1 MKPFKLIISGGGTG
15 GHIYP
20 ALAIAMGIKE
30 HFTESSI
37 LFVGAKGKMEMEKVP
52 KAGFSIE
59 GLWISGFQ
67 RSLSLQNLLFP
78 FKLISSLWNA
88 FRILKRFKPD
98 VVVGTGGFASGP
110 LLQVAQWLRV
120 PTLIQEQNSYPGIT
134 NRILSKKVD
143 RICVAYKGLERFF
156 PKSKIQLTGNPVR
169 ASLTQS
175 HSSEKAKA
183 FFDLDPKRKTLAVI
197 GGSLGA
203 KRINE
208 LIHSELDFIRDQGL
222 QVLWQCGSLYY
233 DTYKSSQSKEV
244 VIRPFIYE
252 MENFYA
258 AADFIISRAGAGSIS
273 ELCCVGKPLLL
284 IPSPNVTANHQFHN
298 AAALV
303 EEDAALLIE
312 ENELDEKFKTL
323 FSAWVSNTAQ
333 QQKMQANLKA
343 LAKPEATQTILNE
356 IQQLL

>member
-120 PTLIQEQNSYPGIT
+120 PTLIQEQ
-134 NRILSKKVD
+134 K
-143 RICVAYKGLERFF
+143 
-156 PKSKIQLTGNPVR
+156 
-169 ASLTQS
+169 
-175 HSSEKAKA
+175 
-183 FFDLDPKRKTLAVI
+183 
-197 GGSLGA
+197 
-203 KRINE
+203 
-208 LIHSELDFIRDQGL
+208 
-222 QVLWQCGSLYY
+222 
-233 DTYKSSQSKEV
+233 
-244 VIRPFIYE
+244 
-252 MENFYA
+252 
-258 AADFIISRAGAGSIS
+258 
-273 ELCCVGKPLLL
+273 
-284 IPSPNVTANHQFHN
+284 
-298 AAALV
+298 
-303 EEDAALLIE
+303 
-312 ENELDEKFKTL
+312 
-323 FSAWVSNTAQ
+323 
-333 QQKMQANLKA
+333 
-343 LAKPEATQTILNE
+343 
-356 IQQLL
+356 